1 MSRLFDPGGPAS
13 TLLVP
18 LWCRARCALE
28 YPSLGVGEEDARLL
42 RALRGDFSA
51 ARGSDCL
58 LYALREKLMLAA
70 AGRFLAGRPDAALVD
85 LGCGLDTLLRRV
97 PGTGERVYVDLPEVM
112 ELRARLLPPEPG
124 ERYIAADL
132 RAPEPLGGIGRAGG
146 FVIMAGLLCHLPD
159 GAGAALLASLAG
171 AFPGGGAAFDGI
183 FAAARGGMPLSRLPG
198 RAALVREGYF
208 ASLTRAKKLPRG
220 FEAVPAAERLKLSAL
235 LNTGALRF
243 YEARMA

>member
-97 PGTGERVYVDLPEVM
+97 PGAGERVYVDLPEVM

-132 RAPEPLGGIGRAGG
+132 RAPEALGGIGRAGG

-171 AFPGGGAAFDGI
+171 PSR
-183 FAAARGGMPLSRLPG
+183 AAARPSTAYSPRRAGVCPSRACRGAPRLCARGISPPSRGQKNCPG
-198 RAALVREGYF
+198 
-208 ASLTRAKKLPRG
+208 ASRPSPRRNG
-220 FEAVPAAERLKLSAL
+220 SSSR
-235 LNTGALRF
+235 RF
-243 YEARMA
+243 